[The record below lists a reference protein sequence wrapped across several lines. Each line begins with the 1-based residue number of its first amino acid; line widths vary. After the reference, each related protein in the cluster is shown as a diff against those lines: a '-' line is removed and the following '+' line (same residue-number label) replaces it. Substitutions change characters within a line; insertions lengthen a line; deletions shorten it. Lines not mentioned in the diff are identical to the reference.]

1 MWFVIVLWHLILAG
15 ALFMAGL
22 TISILRRR
30 RRRQRL
36 GLPVQFTPFD
46 ADGRRYDDIWL
57 DDSGGDLVL
66 GYRITNTTP
75 APFRPHPRFD
85 GFTLIIG
92 GVEVPHT
99 RPTPTRCCRPAR
111 AATNGSISCSP
122 CGGVTL
128 GCRFGARCRRSAH
141 ATIGCWWTSPPA
153 APCTPSSQPPS
164 NHRRT
169 PYENTKRHCCRPRC
183 ILPVTRWQNTRM
195 PPKGD
200 QETGVSLISVGWS
213 TVIVGCLSNVDVSVM
228 SSERSVT
235 RNNAMFIMVVPGRN
249 GGIRG
254 VAC

>member
-99 RPTPTRCCRPAR
+99 RPDTNQVLPASESRDQRQYFMLPLWRRDVGLPFWRPLPPECTRDHWLLVDITTGRTLHPIIPT
-111 AATNGSISCSP
+111 
-122 CGGVTL
+122 
-128 GCRFGARCRRSAH
+128 
-141 ATIGCWWTSPPA
+141 TIEPPED
-153 APCTPSSQPPS
+153 T
-164 NHRRT
+164 
-169 PYENTKRHCCRPRC
+169 
-183 ILPVTRWQNTRM
+183 I
-195 PPKGD
+195 
-200 QETGVSLISVGWS
+200 
-213 TVIVGCLSNVDVSVM
+213 
-228 SSERSVT
+228 
-235 RNNAMFIMVVPGRN
+235 
-249 GGIRG
+249 
-254 VAC
+254 